1 MANVPTDTNIG
12 IVDLWILDEQLIAG
26 SSKNSINSFYDPT
39 PGLPASPALYDRYIS
54 LATANGW
61 VINNIY
67 YWNGRTWAGAISTT
81 GQTIYVIGGGLYPTR
96 FVYYT
101 GAAWAPV
108 PNGTGDMIG
117 PGASTD
123 RALIRWS
130 GVSGIN
136 TLNSVGT
143 LTDAGTLNIPVGQ
156 SYNIGGVQA
165 VALYGGTNSVVGT
178 TLPFRTTGTN
188 NVAVGVDALKALT
201 SGSQNVGVGYQAGTN
216 LTGGQ
221 SNVILGNLAGLGIT
235 NETFSTVIGAGAQG
249 SGANNVTTIGSSAL
263 SGTGSVAIGYVAICS
278 AADSVMI
285 GQSGNID
292 ASATSSVAIG
302 KASSVG
308 VGGTGSVVIGSSA
321 SSSANSAIAIG
332 FTAAASG
339 NFSISAGIL
348 SQASGI
354 NSIALGNN
362 ANASAT
368 SAIAIGNGAVSSI
381 ANQIMLGSSAQ
392 TYVTTP
398 GFITATFKESA
409 GAGITTLDPPQVFG
423 PGTQRIQLVGTF
435 YEVVPT
441 AYPFTYVDLINE
453 RIDLRPNS
461 TYLVTSSGVGNIIA
475 PPGAGNNVVYDLNYF
490 DGAIAELMGR
500 ELQYNAPGYPS
511 ALTWNLSTI
520 IATNA
525 AATQYVFT
533 DLTNTLGVNVN
544 VTIYRLQVVL
554 LQ

>member
-12 IVDLWILDEQLIAG
+12 IVDLWILDEQTIAG

-67 YWNGRTWAGAISTT
+67 YWNGRTWAGALSTT

-108 PNGTGDMIG
+108 PNGTGDMLG

-130 GVSGIN
+130 GVSGVN

-143 LTDAGTLNIPVGQ
+143 LTDAGTLNIPAGQ

-165 VALYGGTNSVVGT
+165 VSLYGGTNSVVGT

-201 SGSQNVGVGYQAGTN
+201 LGSQNVGVGFQAGTN
-216 LTGGQ
+216 LTTGN
-221 SNVILGNLAGLGIT
+221 SNVILGTTAGFGIT
-235 NETFSTVIGAGAQG
+235 TQTFNTVIGSGAQG
-249 SGANNVTTIGSSAL
+249 SGADNVTTIGSSAL
-263 SGTGSVAIGYVAICS
+263 AGTGSVAIGYTAICS
-278 AADSVMI
+278 ATDSVMI

-292 ASATSSVAIG
+292 ALATTSVAIG
-302 KASSVG
+302 YTATIGPVG
-308 VGGTGSVVIGSSA
+308 SGSVVIGSLA
-321 SSSANSAIAIG
+321 SSTALTAVAIGNSADATSNFAIAIG
-332 FTAAASG
+332 
-339 NFSISAGIL
+339 
-348 SQASGI
+348 
-354 NSIALGNN
+354 NN
-362 ANASAT
+362 TTASAT
-368 SAIAIGNGAVSSI
+368 NAIAIGNGAISSV
-381 ANQIMLGSSAQ
+381 ANQITLGSAAQ

-398 GFITATFKESA
+398 GFMSATFKESA
-409 GAGITTLDPPQVFG
+409 GAGIVTLDPPQVFG
-423 PGTQRIQLVGTF
+423 AGTQRIQLVGTF
-435 YEVVPT
+435 YEIVPT
-441 AYPFTYVDLINE
+441 ANPFTYVDLGNE
-453 RIDLRPNS
+453 RIDLRPS
-461 TYLVTSSGVGNIIA
+461 SIYLITSSGVGNILL
-475 PPGAGNNVVYDLNYF
+475 PPGAGSNVVYDLNYF
-490 DGAIAELMGR
+490 DGSVAETMSR
-500 ELQYNAPGYPS
+500 QLQYNAPGYPS
-511 ALTWNLSTI
+511 ALAWSLSTI

-525 AATQYVFT
+525 APLQYVFT

-544 VTIYRLQVVL
+544 VTIYKLQVVL
-554 LQ
+554 LS